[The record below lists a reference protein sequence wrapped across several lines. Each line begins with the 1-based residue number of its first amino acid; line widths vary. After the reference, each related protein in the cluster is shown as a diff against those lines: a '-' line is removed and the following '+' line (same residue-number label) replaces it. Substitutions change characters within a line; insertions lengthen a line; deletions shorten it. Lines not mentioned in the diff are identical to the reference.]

1 MVSVVLFF
9 LDILASHSSF
19 LRSFAFAYVLAHEE
33 RLCPVPIPSPSFSLS
48 LSPSSQKKKKEG
60 EWPLKGFVTP
70 LVVVGE
76 DTAAS
81 RAFSSLLIVALKEGG
96 VTHFGQPS

>member
-1 MVSVVLFF
+1 MSCTYSFPFF
-9 LDILASHSSF
+9 L
-19 LRSFAFAYVLAHEE
+19 
-33 RLCPVPIPSPSFSLS
+33 SLS
-48 LSPSSQKKKKEG
+48 LPFLAKKKKER